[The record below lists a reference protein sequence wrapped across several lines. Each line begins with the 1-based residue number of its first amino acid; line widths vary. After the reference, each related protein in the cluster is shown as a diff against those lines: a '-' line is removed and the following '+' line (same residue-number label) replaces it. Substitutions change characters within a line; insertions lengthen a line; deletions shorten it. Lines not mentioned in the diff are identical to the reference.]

1 MEQGEVGPLLAA
13 IVSVDNLTA
22 AWQRVRRN
30 IRVAQR
36 ARSRGSDEQSL
47 ADFEADWTHQME
59 TLAAELRTGR
69 YQPLPPRQLLIAKPH
84 GGQRTIGVLAIRD
97 RVAQRAVHQVLEP
110 LFDPTFLPC
119 VYGCRPHIGAPHA
132 LLQVQYYRQQ
142 GKTWAVHSDIRNFFD
157 GINHQILLGLLAR
170 RITERPVLAL
180 IAAWLRAR
188 VLDATAHGDADSW
201 WQRGEAAL
209 EQAAE
214 WGAQELARRSGTGGL
229 YGAGLGLNGLDTEGE
244 APYEPAGYMR
254 RQAWKGMA
262 QDALLL
268 ALSSGRPALAGV
280 RRAAPLLRRVVGGNP
295 AAAAAVAVAG
305 GAAAAASLAWRH
317 HQQAQPAGAL
327 QGGALSPLL
336 ANVYLD
342 PFDRAMTARGYT
354 LVRYVDDF
362 LLVGTSRAEVEAGL
376 QEAQRLLGRLRLQLN
391 PTKTAVCAPEAE
403 LAFLGQTFAPL
414 PTAAG
419 PRWGSFQAA
428 GAALR
433 ARGAALRLGRGR
445 AGAPR
450 PPAKEGSGG

>member
-1 MEQGEVGPLLAA
+1 MEPSEGRLLAA
-13 IVSVDNLTA
+13 IVRVDNLTA

-47 ADFEADWTHQME
+47 ADFEADWAHQME
-59 TLAAELRTGR
+59 TLAAELQSGR

-119 VYGCRPHIGAPHA
+119 AYGCRPHIGAPHA

-142 GKTWAVHSDIRNFFD
+142 GKIWAAHSDIRDFFD
-157 GINHQILLGLLAR
+157 GINHQILLTLLAR
-170 RITERPVLAL
+170 RIQERAVLAL

-209 EQAAE
+209 EQVAD
-214 WGAQELARRSGTGGL
+214 WGTQELRRRSGGGVFSE
-229 YGAGLGLNGLDTEGE
+229 GLGLGGRDTDTDV
-244 APYEPAGYMR
+244 PYEPAGYRR
-254 RQAWKGMA
+254 RQAWQGMA

-268 ALSSGRPALAGV
+268 ALSSGRPLLAGA
-280 RRAAPLLRRVVGGNP
+280 RRAVPLVGRVVGGNP
-295 AAAAAVAVAG
+295 VAAAVALAG
-305 GAAAAASLAWRH
+305 GAAAAAASLAWRH

-376 QEAQRLLGRLRLQLN
+376 QAAQGYLSRLRLQLN
-391 PTKTAVCAPEAE
+391 AAKTAVCAPEAG
-403 LAFLGQTFAPL
+403 LTFLGQAFAPI

-428 GAALR
+428 GETLR
-433 ARGAALRLGRGR
+433 ARSATLRQGRGR
-445 AGAPR
+445 RPR
-450 PPAKEGSGG
+450 PTLPPKQEEM